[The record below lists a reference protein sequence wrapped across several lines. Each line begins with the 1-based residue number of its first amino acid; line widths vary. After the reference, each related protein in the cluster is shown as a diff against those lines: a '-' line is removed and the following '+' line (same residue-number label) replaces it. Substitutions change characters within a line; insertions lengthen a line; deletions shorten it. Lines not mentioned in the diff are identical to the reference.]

1 MSRALL
7 LFFLLNALPLLT
19 CAQRSDDSLAILRQA
34 RRDVATLAHPRM
46 GGRGYTDGGHRRAAD
61 YIAQRLA
68 KLGYAVEQQR
78 FTAAGT
84 LAAKLDSGWVGIRV
98 DSITTQNVIGVWR
111 GARVPDS
118 AIVICAHYDHLGTLT
133 HDGRRHVFTG
143 ANDNASGVALLLHLA
158 QRLRQSN
165 YPYTVVVIAFGAE
178 ELGLLGSQHYVRQP
192 VPLPLERIAMV
203 WNLDLVGFGERG
215 LVAVG
220 GITPQR
226 DTLPMARRLL
236 AANASM
242 GSSSSIAPLS
252 LRPHRPN
259 SDHWPFAQ
267 AGVPALFL
275 FTEGGPGHYHDVLDR
290 APTLTLHSFVRLAR
304 LIERALRLP

>member
-1 MSRALL
+1 MIRLL
-7 LFFLLNALPLLT
+7 LVLLLVLPLLGR
-19 CAQRSDDSLAILRQA
+19 AQRADDSLAILRQA

-46 GGRGYTDGGHRRAAD
+46 GGRGYSDGGHRRAAE
-61 YIAQRLA
+61 YIGQRLTR
-68 KLGYAVEQQR
+68 LGYTVEQQR
-78 FTAAGT
+78 FTASGT
-84 LAAKLDSGWVGIRV
+84 LAARLDTSWVGIRV
-98 DSITTQNVIGVWR
+98 DSVVTQNVIGVWR

-118 AIVICAHYDHLGTLT
+118 AIVICAHYDHLGMITKA
-133 HDGRRHVFTG
+133 GRRHTFTG

-158 QRLRQSN
+158 QRLRASD

-192 VPLPLERIAMV
+192 RPLSLERIAMV

-220 GITPQR
+220 GISPQR
-226 DTLPMARRLL
+226 DTLPLARRLL
-236 AANASM
+236 AANATI
-242 GSSSSIAPLS
+242 GLGPLS

-275 FTEGGPGHYHDVLDR
+275 FTEGGPGHYHDVHDR
-290 APTLTLHSFVRLAR
+290 APTLTLHSFVRLGR
-304 LIERALRLP
+304 LIERALRLPAGLSR